1 MSTGIWPHPI
11 QLLLFGLDEM
21 LSGGGIN
28 HVWNAAFYSS
38 RLAGQHTQL
47 VLSLTIKFLSSAFSK
62 LCFCMQEKGRWHT
75 GQWMASIYEVLDGP
89 LNAHFLQVC
98 NFEITCKKLIAHIT
112 SWDCSILCSLR
123 TKLIM
128 KIDFWFWG
136 CRIWNVDWIIGLM
149 DFNLALKEHFSQQGF
164 LLETHVAFQDDLLN
178 TCSKNWKFA

>member
-1 MSTGIWPHPI
+1 MKCCQVEESTTFGMQRFIQAGWPVNI
-11 QLLLFGLDEM
+11 
-21 LSGGGIN
+21 LSWCCHSQSN
-28 HVWNAAFYSS
+28 SCHQPLVSFAFACKK
-38 RLAGQHTQL
+38 RGDDTLGKA
-47 VLSLTIKFLSSAFSK
+47 
-62 LCFCMQEKGRWHT
+62 R
-75 GQWMASIYEVLDGP
+75 IYEVLNGP
-89 LNAHFLQVC
+89 LNPHFLQVC

-136 CRIWNVDWIIGLM
+136 CRIWKVDWIIGLM